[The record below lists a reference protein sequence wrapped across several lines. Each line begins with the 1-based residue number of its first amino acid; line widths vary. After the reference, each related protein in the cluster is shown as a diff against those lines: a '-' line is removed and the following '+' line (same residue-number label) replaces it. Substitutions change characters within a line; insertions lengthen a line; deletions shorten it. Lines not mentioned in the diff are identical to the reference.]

1 MQLRAGDPVWVC
13 ARDGRKIAAEVIA
26 VVTCVAH
33 IARVHVFLPELE
45 TCASVG
51 LNEVRPRLLPVR

>member
-45 TCASVG
+45 T
-51 LNEVRPRLLPVR
+51 

>member
-13 ARDGRKIAAEVIA
+13 ARDGRKIAAE
-26 VVTCVAH
+26 VTCVAH